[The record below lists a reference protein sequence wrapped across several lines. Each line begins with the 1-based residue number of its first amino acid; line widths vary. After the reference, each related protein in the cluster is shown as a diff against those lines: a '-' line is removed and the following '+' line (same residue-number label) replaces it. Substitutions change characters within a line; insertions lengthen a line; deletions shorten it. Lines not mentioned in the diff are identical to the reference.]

1 MISLLLVK
9 QIANLFLILAAGF
22 LLVKSSLLA
31 PEESRG
37 LSIVCLYLSV
47 PCVMLRSFQM
57 ENTPEVR
64 SGLLLALG
72 GAVAAHILL
81 IGGTHLLKGPLGLS
95 ALEEALVIYTNAGN
109 LIVPIVAAVL
119 GEEWLIYASA
129 YHVGADCSGVD
140 SSLSPVSS
148 AEAGQPVRV
157 LCNPSVIAIIGGL
170 FLFVTG
176 VRLSGIVNTA
186 LASVGGMAGPLGML
200 ITGMLIGRMNL
211 RQIFAGRRVYR
222 IVLLRMAVMPLLCT
236 GLMILLN
243 RAFPVRGG
251 AVILLISLLAC
262 ITPPAATV
270 TQMAQLCGADAEY
283 ASVVSVLSTLVC
295 ILTMPAIVFAYQF
308 VCPL

>member
-81 IGGTHLLKGPLGLS
+81 IGGTYLQKGPLGLS

-129 YHVGADCSGVD
+129 YMSVQIVLVWTHLYLLFLPQRRV
-140 SSLSPVSS
+140 SLL
-148 AEAGQPVRV
+148 RV

-283 ASVVSVLSTLVC
+283 ASVGSVLSTLVC
-295 ILTMPAIVFAYQF
+295 ILTIPAIVFAYQF

>member
-81 IGGTHLLKGPLGLS
+81 IGGTYLQKGPLGLS

-129 YHVGADCSGVD
+129 YMSV
-140 SSLSPVSS
+140 
-148 AEAGQPVRV
+148 QIV
-157 LCNPSVIAIIGGL
+157 LVWTHLYLLFLPQRRVIAIIGGL